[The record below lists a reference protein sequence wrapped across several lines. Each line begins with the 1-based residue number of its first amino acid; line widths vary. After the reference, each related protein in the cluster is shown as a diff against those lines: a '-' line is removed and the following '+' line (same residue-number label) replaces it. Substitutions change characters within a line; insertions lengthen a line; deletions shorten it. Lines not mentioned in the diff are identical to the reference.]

1 LHVPSQPAL
10 RKKRKEKKRKEKKE
24 TKKFFL
30 EFARK
35 RLENSVKNNP
45 NKIEYARRRRNS

>member
-1 LHVPSQPAL
+1 MFHHRLLYV
-10 RKKRKEKKRKEKKE
+10 RKEKKREERNKEI
-24 TKKFFL
+24 FFL

-45 NKIEYARRRRNS
+45 NKIEYARRSRNS